1 MLELKKGD
9 YVRISKAVLVR
20 RKSGKIECFIGRIGR
35 VVDVGFKKC
44 RCDIGGLEKQ
54 ISIPKT
60 HLERV
65 A

>member
-1 MLELKKGD
+1 MPELKKGD
-9 YVRISKAVLVR
+9 YVRISKTVFVR
-20 RKSGKIECFIGRIGR
+20 RKSGEIECFIGKIGR
-35 VVDVGFKKC
+35 VVDVDFKKC